1 MNSFLLSILAVVA
14 FALAACNTTQTS
26 PSAVPTGITAPGA
39 GSATGLGTAT
49 STSTSHSG
57 QY

>member
-1 MNSFLLSILAVVA
+1 MKLIFLSILFG
-14 FALAACNTTQTS
+14 FALAGCETTEST
-26 PSAVPTGITAPGA
+26 ATVPPGITTPGA

-49 STSTSHSG
+49 STSSSHSG